1 MVAHQGD
8 QELVVI
14 LDRISPEGE
23 FLQLAGA
30 LPVHQPHPLRELVE
44 LRMPLPGIVP
54 EDVKHHPTEL
64 GAGHLEHVKR
74 LVKGRVLQHV
84 LVLDDGSEFFLPDG
98 AGAEHHDVEGAL
110 PLHQVRIEISHLRLL
125 DPAGVGQLPR
135 KVGDDAL
142 VLCVCLSFIVAE
154 QPLHDLVCGCCLLV
168 DRNASPGPSGD
179 LVPEG
184 IILDVKAADLVRAA
198 SHLDDRDAVHDLRG
212 LHKGVGMSADDQV
225 HTPVRIQKSGQ
236 LPVLLDADVGEEDD
250 HIRLSGAVVVADDP
264 DFLRRLDGV
273 DKGADDLLIFRG
285 RYDLLRQ
292 DPDEHDLHAV
302 HVQREVGFEKAG
314 IVQCDEEVRVDD
326 RETGALLQEQK
337 VGDAVIHFMVSHR
350 GDIRGK
356 RVHEVDGGKAQ
367 ILGVDD
373 GAPEHISRVRV
384 DDILLFRAG
393 LSDIACQSG
402 EASGLEPVLILRQ
415 EIPVQV
421 VGVQDGKFFLCHDI
435 LLSDKYSIPFFS
447 VPCIISS
454 FASAGN
460 AMDSAGKSP
469 YSAPE
474 YFGIFRLTSRDL
486 SGRITQVSRRGS
498 VW

>member
-1 MVAHQGD
+1 M
-8 QELVVI
+8 
-14 LDRISPEGE
+14 
-23 FLQLAGA
+23 
-30 LPVHQPHPLRELVE
+30 
-44 LRMPLPGIVP
+44 
-54 EDVKHHPTEL
+54 
-64 GAGHLEHVKR
+64 
-74 LVKGRVLQHV
+74 
-84 LVLDDGSEFFLPDG
+84 
-98 AGAEHHDVEGAL
+98 
-110 PLHQVRIEISHLRLL
+110 
-125 DPAGVGQLPR
+125 
-135 KVGDDAL
+135 
-142 VLCVCLSFIVAE
+142 
-154 QPLHDLVCGCCLLV
+154 
-168 DRNASPGPSGD
+168 
-179 LVPEG
+179 
-184 IILDVKAADLVRAA
+184 
-198 SHLDDRDAVHDLRG
+198 
-212 LHKGVGMSADDQV
+212 
-225 HTPVRIQKSGQ
+225 
-236 LPVLLDADVGEEDD
+236 GEEDD
-250 HIRLSGAVVVADDP
+250 HIRLSCAVVVADDP
-264 DFLRRLDGV
+264 DFLCCLDGV

-285 RYDLLRQ
+285 RYDLLCQ

-460 AMDSAGKSP
+460 AMDPAGKIP

-474 YFGIFRLTSRDL
+474 YFGIIRLTSRDL